1 MVEGNNDKLTAPT
14 LALAETQPG
23 NLEEEGY
30 EGDPRCQKCDTVVSA
45 DDIVVKHVTKGVQKK
60 VLCKSCHA
68 VQTMMARSFEE
79 MPAGWDDLSH
89 EDSVEFYKTM
99 LQKKAEGPL
108 RFQVLRAEMKAVLIN
123 RTLQETK
130 KGFNGEFQ
138 PLSFWSQRGYDTQ
151 RIQEKAEKMD
161 LDVLGPT
168 YRVDIFHVSSETIK
182 QRVEEALLKALKA
195 QREPAKDSKVVTGL
209 ASKTLTTMQPVLE
222 RMSKA
227 EKGLKTED
235 IDKVVLDSFKEKKA
249 LAEKLVEQ
257 AQRILKT
264 VGSGGIAA
272 KDSLEMDSDKAVSTE
287 IKSMNQVLKSLNLAK
302 KSVSSKD

>member
-1 MVEGNNDKLTAPT
+1 MEIETQAMVEGNNDKLTAPT
-14 LALAETQPG
+14 LALAETLPG

-161 LDVLGPT
+161 HDVLGPT

-182 QRVEEALLKALKA
+182 QRVEEALLKVDKTVKRKRIPKA
-195 QREPAKDSKVVTGL
+195 KANNKRRKKGENKENEPIENIEPVDPDLMDLVDLESDDSCVVSRIISAQHIFIFSSIPFHLNQTNYVVLPGGPQRED
-209 ASKTLTTMQPVLE
+209 
-222 RMSKA
+222 
-227 EKGLKTED
+227 
-235 IDKVVLDSFKEKKA
+235 
-249 LAEKLVEQ
+249 
-257 AQRILKT
+257 
-264 VGSGGIAA
+264 
-272 KDSLEMDSDKAVSTE
+272 
-287 IKSMNQVLKSLNLAK
+287 
-302 KSVSSKD
+302 